1 MKEEMDDIEL
11 IRRYLTEELS
21 PDSLKDVE
29 KRIQGDAKFKE
40 EVEMHQVLG
49 DGLKTLHADHLKDK
63 LKDWE
68 EELNSLSSLQNTKST
83 RPYFA
88 IAAAITL
95 LMAASITIYLFTK
108 SDISN
113 QELYQAYLTDFE
125 PDIFVRGNEV
135 VLDSA
140 VAWLNSGFAAI
151 KIKDFSSALHSFQ
164 KVATDYNLDSL
175 LDSRQRANL
184 FIGLGVANLNLDNL
198 SDAETNFQSV
208 LDNELY
214 AEYGQWY
221 LALLY
226 LKNDK
231 VEKAQSMLD
240 TIATDPNN
248 FFFNRAQKLRSEL
261 K

>member
-21 PDSLKDVE
+21 PNGLKDLE
-29 KRIQGDAKFKE
+29 KRMAEDTDFKE

-49 DGLKTLHADHLKDK
+49 DGFKALHADHLKDK
-63 LKDWE
+63 LNDWE
-68 EELNSLSSLQNTKST
+68 EELNSSFSLQNTKSI

-88 IAAAITL
+88 IAAAVTL

-125 PDIFVRGNEV
+125 PDIFVRGDEV
-135 VLDSA
+135 VSDSV
-140 VAWLNSGFAAI
+140 VAWLESGFAAFEN
-151 KIKDFSSALHSFQ
+151 KDFSTAVRNFQ
-164 KVATDYNLDSL
+164 KIAADDSLDSL
-175 LDSRQRANL
+175 LDRRQQANL
-184 FIGLGVANLNLDNL
+184 FIGLGVANLSLNNL

-208 LDNELY
+208 LDNPLY

-226 LKNDK
+226 LKNDET
-231 VEKAQSMLD
+231 EKARSMLD
-240 TIATDPNN
+240 DITTDPDH
-248 FFFNRAQKLRSEL
+248 FFFDRAQKLGSEL